1 MILVYTCE
9 GMSSFSL
16 NPCQMRAIAHVGGFL
31 WEIRVFI
38 LEGISESAYQR
49 FLVILSCW
57 SSQLKF

>member
-1 MILVYTCE
+1 MIVVYTFE
-9 GMSSFSL
+9 GMCSFSL
-16 NPCQMRAIAHVGGFL
+16 NPCQMRVTAHVGGLL

-38 LEGISESAYQR
+38 LEGISGSAYQR